1 MKNKKKKILIVS
13 IITIILIIIIYNVF
27 NNDKGTVNKLIYNK
41 NKSFTKE
48 QLKDGVT
55 FKNIK
60 CYYDGK
66 DSMISYIISNQT
78 DKEID
83 LKNYKVYVKDKKGT
97 VITNIYVDFSKKLA
111 PKEEMQYRNSIVGVD
126 LSNAYSME
134 LKLNNK

>member
-1 MKNKKKKILIVS
+1 MKKNISKILI
-13 IITIILIIIIYNVF
+13 ICGAIAFFAIIIYISTN
-27 NNDKGTVNKLIYNK
+27 KEEENKLIYNK
-41 NKSFTKE
+41 NKTFTKE
-48 QLKDGVT
+48 QVKQGVT
-55 FKNIK
+55 FKNIE

-97 VITNIYVDFSKKLA
+97 VITNIFVDFSKKLA
-111 PKEEMQYRNSIVGVD
+111 PKEEMKYRNSVVGVD

>member
-1 MKNKKKKILIVS
+1 MKKNTIKIIS
-13 IITIILIIIIYNVF
+13 ICIFIIIIIIVVKNISKKET
-27 NNDKGTVNKLIYNK
+27 NILIYNK
-41 NKSFTKE
+41 NKTFTKE
-48 QLKDGVT
+48 QTNEGIT
-55 FKNIK
+55 FKNIE
-60 CYYDGK
+60 CYYDGN

-97 VITNIYVDFSKKLA
+97 VITNIYVDFSKKIA
-111 PKEEMQYRNSIVGVD
+111 PKEEIKYRNSVVGVD